1 MFNVFEG
8 LPSTPWSR
16 PDREE
21 VWRPHKRLFAWMA
34 VAAGLITGLCVIG
47 LIYLR

>member
-8 LPSTPWSR
+8 LPFIPPR
-16 PDREE
+16 PDRED

-34 VAAGLITGLCVIG
+34 VAAGLITGLCVVG
-47 LIYLR
+47 LILLR